1 MTKATAPKN
10 RKLTFTER
18 REAEVKLRIGKDLC
32 EHVIATKHCDGLYR
46 HYRCQKPGTWN
57 MGFDIVTW
65 PGSLCYTG
73 DMGDYLF
80 QRTDD
85 MIAFMRRS
93 CMSYSYAA
101 EKCVAHDGRLEEFRE
116 ERMEEILSERLKES
130 ADDGG
135 TFRVM
140 RQGSYRDESV
150 ADAIEKI
157 RQQYSEYNLPY
168 DATKAMYES
177 GLWDGCDMP
186 SCEVYTFHFLWAL
199 HALKW
204 FCEKV
209 EVLT

>member
-1 MTKATAPKN
+1 MKTATAPKT
-10 RKLTFTER
+10 RKLTFAER
-18 REAEVKLRIGKDLC
+18 REAEVKFRIAKDLC
-32 EHVIATKHCDGLYR
+32 EHVITTKNCDGLYR

-80 QRTDD
+80 QRADD
-85 MIAFMRRS
+85 MIAFMRTACNDHR
-93 CMSYSYAA
+93 YAA
-101 EKCVAHDGRLEEFRE
+101 EKCVADGDGIKEFSE
-116 ERMEEILSERLKES
+116 ERFEEILADELKERK
-130 ADDGG
+130 

-150 ADAIEKI
+150 ANAVEEI
-157 RQQYSEYNLPY
+157 RQQYSEYNLPH

-199 HALKW
+199 HAIKW